1 MTDNSISYI
10 VSRHSS
16 LNTVQS
22 LIDIINLHEINN
34 KESLN
39 MEINQYR
46 LLASKIQDEINNK
59 EYNKKIITEI
69 LSDLINY
76 MKTDKFL
83 VQSNIYLR
91 CSRPNNNKISNDSES
106 IGFHRESFYGPNM
119 EKSINIWTPIL
130 GVNKDNTLRFI
141 PNSHLIPDNEII
153 VEKKVKSVKI
163 QKCFVIIMNFLN

>member
-10 VSRHSS
+10 VSKHSS

-59 EYNKKIITEI
+59 
-69 LSDLINY
+69 LW
-76 MKTDKFL
+76 
-83 VQSNIYLR
+83 
-91 CSRPNNNKISNDSES
+91 P
-106 IGFHRESFYGPNM
+106 
-119 EKSINIWTPIL
+119 KS
-130 GVNKDNTLRFI
+130 G
-141 PNSHLIPDNEII
+141 
-153 VEKKVKSVKI
+153 
-163 QKCFVIIMNFLN
+163 